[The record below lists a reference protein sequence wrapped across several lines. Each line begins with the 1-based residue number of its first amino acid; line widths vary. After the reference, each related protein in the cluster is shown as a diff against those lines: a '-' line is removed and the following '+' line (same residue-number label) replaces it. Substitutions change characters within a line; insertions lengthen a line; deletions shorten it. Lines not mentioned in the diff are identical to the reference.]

1 MKLLKKV
8 RLINWHRFQD
18 ETIEFAESVL
28 LSGENGAGKST
39 ILDAIQFVIT
49 CSKAH
54 FNKAAHEKGT
64 RTLNTY
70 IRCKTGRE
78 DKPYERTGALSAHI
92 ALEFYDEAK
101 KRPFIVGAVMDSATE
116 EKEPNT
122 AWYLIENKGL
132 KDEFFKKGNQVKGVA
147 AFRASNKEIQT
158 FAATITEAK
167 KMMMNRF
174 GRLDDKFFS
183 LIPKALA
190 FKPIHDIKDFVYSY
204 VLDEKDVNIDALKE
218 NVRSYQDLE
227 RMLQDVKRRIEEL
240 SFICEKER
248 DVENCLRIDRY
259 QQYYIARAEKELTDE
274 KIKQAKNNI
283 RQEEIKKKESLQKQ
297 EEFERLRDLKAQ
309 MVVDLEVELKS
320 DNEYQAFKELE
331 RKEAELKDQ
340 IKQDKQEVAELKR
353 AVAAALSDVEK
364 LLNVKEVDGCVSV
377 DDCVSEYGKLLEKL
391 DECDSLAIVSA
402 CLEQV
407 IAYKEKI
414 YNKVQMKLAETE
426 VAIRSQQDKLSEL
439 DHQIRELEAK
449 RLVYKQEVT
458 DLQSAIRAQF
468 SKLKR
473 KGDTRIL
480 CELLEIKDPQWQN
493 AVEGYLNTQRFYL
506 LAEPEDFDV
515 ALSVYDRMRAVGK
528 VYGVGLINTG
538 KLENYDEAPAGTLAE
553 VVTSKNIW
561 ARRYINMVLGK
572 VHRCTRYQDLIK
584 YPVSIT
590 KECMRYQN
598 HVVSAIRPEI
608 FEIPYIGAEAYKIQ
622 LEQCKERRI
631 VEEKKLTELKG
642 RKDNLKFVEEPLATA
657 HDMDVKYRLKY
668 LDLLRMHERALADCR
683 ASMRQLEASQSMI
696 QKRIRLEEL
705 RNEHKQT
712 GEKRDQAVRDVERAQ
727 NQIGYYQDAIVN
739 LSDILANQVRVLSE
753 LVEKVQSDFNSCEK
767 EYLRQVEGK
776 ELEKF
781 IDNFVRAKEG
791 NWTRKQNAE
800 KAMIDAMRAYKVA
813 HDFGAA
819 ESMAGFPEYRAEYD
833 KLKNSQLLEFEEKV
847 YQARKA
853 AEEEFKEQ
861 FLSKLQENIKQAQG
875 EFKELNRSLKEI
887 HFSKEQYEFLHEPSS
902 KLKKFYQMIM
912 SDFNVMQG
920 ESIFSGL
927 FNETHK
933 EVIDEL
939 FEKLTLDDNASAK
952 TLEEYTDYR
961 TYMDYD
967 IKISNDDGSYM
978 LYSKVSKEKSGGE
991 TQTPFYITIA
1001 ASFMQLYRGSIG
1013 GDSIGLVM
1021 MDEAFNNMDDERI
1034 AGVLSFMNNSNL
1046 QMIIAAPPDKIQYIG
1061 PAMKKVLLVLQ
1072 DDKLSY
1078 VEDFTREAVR

>member
-54 FNKAAHEKGT
+54 FNKAAHEKGS

-78 DKPYERTGALSAHI
+78 DKPFERTGALSAHI

-122 AWYLIENKGL
+122 AWYLIEKKGL
-132 KDEFFKKGNQVKGVA
+132 KDEFFKKGNQVKGVS
-147 AFRASNKEIQT
+147 AFRASNKEIQV

-167 KMMMNRF
+167 KMMKNRF

-227 RMLQDVKRRIEEL
+227 RMLNDVKRRIEEL

-248 DVENCLRIDRY
+248 EVENYLRIDRY

-274 KIKQAKNNI
+274 KIKRAKNNI
-283 RQEEIKKKESLQKQ
+283 RYEELKKKESLQKQ
-297 EEFERLRDLKAQ
+297 EEFEKLRDLKAQ

-331 RKEAELKDQ
+331 RKETELKDQ
-340 IKQDKQEVAELKR
+340 IKQDKQEVAELKK
-353 AVAAALSDVEK
+353 AVSAALSDVEK
-364 LLNVKEVDGCVSV
+364 LLNVKDV
-377 DDCVSEYGKLLEKL
+377 DDCISEYGELLEKL
-391 DECDSLAIVSA
+391 DECDSLAIVSEL
-402 CLEQV
+402 LERV
-407 IAYKEKI
+407 IVYKEKM
-414 YNKVQMKLAETE
+414 YKKVQMKIAETE
-426 VAIRSQQDKLSEL
+426 VVIRSQQDKLSEL
-439 DHQIRELEAK
+439 EHQIRELEAK
-449 RLVYKQEVT
+449 RLVYKPEVT
-458 DLQSAIRAQF
+458 DLQAAIRAQF
-468 SKLKR
+468 LKLNR

-506 LAEPEDFDV
+506 LAEPEDFDI

-538 KLENYDEAPAGTLAE
+538 KLENYDDAPEGTLAE

-561 ARRYINMVLGK
+561 ARRYINMILGK
-572 VHRCTRYQDLIK
+572 VHRCTRYQDLKK

-598 HVVSAIRPEI
+598 QVVSAIRPEI
-608 FEIPYIGAEAYKIQ
+608 FETPYIGAEAYKIQ

-631 VEEKKLTELKG
+631 IEEKKLTELKG
-642 RKDNLKFVEEPLATA
+642 RKDNLEFVVDPLSTT
-657 HDMDVKYRLKY
+657 HDIDVKYRLKY
-668 LDLLRMHERALADCR
+668 LDLLRIHERALADCR
-683 ASMRQLEASQSMI
+683 ESMRQLEASQSMI
-696 QKRIRLEEL
+696 QKRIRLDEL
-705 RNEHKQT
+705 RHEHQKV
-712 GEKRDQAVRDVERAQ
+712 GEKRDEAVREVERAK
-727 NQIGYYQDAIVN
+727 NQIGYYQDAIVH
-739 LSDILANQVRVLSE
+739 LSDILAEQVKVFAE
-753 LVEKVQSDFNSCEK
+753 LVGRLQSDFAICEK
-767 EYLRQVEGK
+767 EYLRQIEGK

-781 IDNFVRAKEG
+781 IENFVRAKEG

-819 ESMAGFPEYRAEYD
+819 ESMGGFPEYRAEYD

-875 EFKELNRSLKEI
+875 EFKELNRSLREI
-887 HFSKEQYEFLHEPSS
+887 HFSKEQYEFLHEPSG

-939 FEKLTLDDNASAK
+939 FEKLTLDDNTSAK

-967 IKISNDDGSYM
+967 IKISNADGSYM

-991 TQTPFYITIA
+991 TQTPFYITVA

-1078 VEDFTREAVR
+1078 VEDFSREAVR

>member
-1 MKLLKKV
+1 VKLLKKV

-49 CSKAH
+49 CSKTH
-54 FNKAAHEKGT
+54 FNKAAHEKGS

-101 KRPFIVGAVMDSATE
+101 QRPFIVGAVMDSATE

-122 AWYLIENKGL
+122 AWYLIENRGL
-132 KDEFFKKGNQVKGVA
+132 KDELFKKGNQVKGVS
-147 AFRASNKEIQT
+147 AFRASNKEIHT

-167 KMMMNRF
+167 KMMKNRF

-240 SFICEKER
+240 SFICEKESE
-248 DVENCLRIDRY
+248 VENYLRIDRY

-274 KIKQAKNNI
+274 KIKRAKNNI
-283 RQEEIKKKESLQKQ
+283 RHEEIRKKESLQKQ
-297 EEFERLRDLKAQ
+297 EEFNRLREMKAQ
-309 MVVDLEVELKS
+309 MVVDLEVELNS

-331 RKEAELKDQ
+331 RKETELKDQ
-340 IKQDKQEVAELKR
+340 IKLDKQEVAELKR
-353 AVAAALSDVEK
+353 AVAAALLDVEK
-364 LLNVKEVDGCVSV
+364 LLNVKDVDG
-377 DDCVSEYGKLLEKL
+377 CVSEYGKLLEKL
-391 DECDSLAIVSA
+391 EECDSLAIVSA

-407 IAYKEKI
+407 IAYKEKM
-414 YNKVQMKLAETE
+414 YKKVQMKIAETE

-449 RLVYKQEVT
+449 RLVYKPEVT
-458 DLQSAIRAQF
+458 ELQSAIRAQF
-468 SKLKR
+468 AKLKR

-506 LAEPEDFDV
+506 LTEPEDFDI

-561 ARRYINMVLGK
+561 ARRYINMILGK
-572 VHRCTRYQDLIK
+572 VYRCDRYQELKK
-584 YPVSIT
+584 YAVSIT
-590 KECMRYQN
+590 KDCMRYQN

-608 FEIPYIGAEAYKIQ
+608 FETPYIGAEAYKIQ

-631 VEEKKLTELKG
+631 IEEKKLTELKG
-642 RKDNLKFVEEPLATA
+642 RKGNLEFVVDPLSTT
-657 HDMDVKYRLKY
+657 HDIDVKYRLKH
-668 LDLLRMHERALADCR
+668 LDLLRMHERALADYR
-683 ASMRQLEASQSMI
+683 VSMRQLEASQSMI

-705 RNEHKQT
+705 RREKTQMDNRIVQVAGDAARAEERIARYQT
-712 GEKRDQAVRDVERAQ
+712 DLVD
-727 NQIGYYQDAIVN
+727 
-739 LSDILANQVRVLSE
+739 LSDILAKQTNVLAE
-753 LVEKVQSDFNSCEK
+753 LVEKLRSDFAICEK
-767 EYLRQVEGK
+767 EYLRQIEGK

-781 IDNFVRAKEG
+781 IENFERAKKA
-791 NWTRKQNAE
+791 NWTLKE
-800 KAMIDAMRAYKVA
+800 KAEEAMISAMRAYKVA

-819 ESMAGFPEYRAEYD
+819 ESMAGFPEYRGEYD

-939 FEKLTLDDNASAK
+939 FEKLTLDDTASAK

-967 IKISNDDGSYM
+967 IKISNEDGSYM

>member
-1 MKLLKKV
+1 VKLLKKV

-54 FNKAAHEKGT
+54 FNKAAHEKGS

-78 DKPYERTGALSAHI
+78 DKPFERTGALSAHI

-132 KDEFFKKGNQVKGVA
+132 KDEFFKKGNQVKGVS
-147 AFRASNKEIQT
+147 AFRASNKEIQV

-167 KMMMNRF
+167 KMMKNRF

-227 RMLQDVKRRIEEL
+227 RMLNDVKRRIEEL

-248 DVENCLRIDRY
+248 EVENYLRIDRY

-274 KIKQAKNNI
+274 KIKRAKNNI
-283 RQEEIKKKESLQKQ
+283 RYEELKKKESLQKQ
-297 EEFERLRDLKAQ
+297 EEFEKLRDLKAQ

-331 RKEAELKDQ
+331 RKETELKDQ
-340 IKQDKQEVAELKR
+340 IKQDKQEVAELKK
-353 AVAAALSDVEK
+353 AVSAALSDVEK
-364 LLNVKEVDGCVSV
+364 LLNVKDV
-377 DDCVSEYGKLLEKL
+377 DDCISEYGELLEKL
-391 DECDSLAIVSA
+391 DECDSLAIVSEL
-402 CLEQV
+402 LERV
-407 IAYKEKI
+407 IVYKEKM
-414 YNKVQMKLAETE
+414 YKKVQMKIAETE
-426 VAIRSQQDKLSEL
+426 VVIRSQQDKLSEL
-439 DHQIRELEAK
+439 EHQIRELEAK
-449 RLVYKQEVT
+449 RLVYKPEVT
-458 DLQSAIRAQF
+458 DLQAAIRAQF
-468 SKLKR
+468 LKLNR

-506 LAEPEDFDV
+506 LAEPEDFDI

-538 KLENYDEAPAGTLAE
+538 KLENYDDAPEGTLAE

-561 ARRYINMVLGK
+561 ARRYINMILGK
-572 VHRCTRYQDLIK
+572 VHRCTRYQDLKK

-608 FEIPYIGAEAYKIQ
+608 FETPYIGAEAYKIQ

-631 VEEKKLTELKG
+631 IEEKKLTELKD
-642 RKDNLKFVEEPLATA
+642 RKDNLEFVVDPLSTT
-657 HDMDVKYRLKY
+657 HDIDVKYRLKY
-668 LDLLRMHERALADCR
+668 LDLLRIHERALVDCR

-705 RNEHKQT
+705 RHEHQKV
-712 GEKRDQAVRDVERAQ
+712 GEKRDEAVREVERAK
-727 NQIGYYQDAIVN
+727 NQIGYYQDAIVH
-739 LSDILANQVRVLSE
+739 LSDILAEQVNVLAE
-753 LVEKVQSDFNSCEK
+753 LVERLQSDFAICEK
-767 EYLRQVEGK
+767 EYLRQIEGK

-781 IDNFVRAKEG
+781 IENFVRAKEG

-819 ESMAGFPEYRAEYD
+819 ESMGGFPEYRAEYD

-875 EFKELNRSLKEI
+875 EFKELNRSLREI
-887 HFSKEQYEFLHEPSS
+887 HFSKEQYEFLHEPSG

-939 FEKLTLDDNASAK
+939 FEKLTLDDNTSAK

-967 IKISNDDGSYM
+967 IKISNADGSYM

-991 TQTPFYITIA
+991 TQTPFYITVA

-1078 VEDFTREAVR
+1078 VEDFSREAVR